1 MIKDNGPGISP
12 ENHTKIFQIF
22 TVLKSKD
29 IFGVAGHGIG
39 LATVKKLIEAL
50 GGAIRLE
57 SELGN
62 GSKFIFDI
70 KK

>member
-29 IFGVAGHGIG
+29 KFGVAGNGIG
-39 LATVKKLIEAL
+39 LVTVKKLIEAL
-50 GGAIRLE
+50 GGAITVE
-57 SELGN
+57 SSVGEGAT
-62 GSKFIFDI
+62 FIFDI